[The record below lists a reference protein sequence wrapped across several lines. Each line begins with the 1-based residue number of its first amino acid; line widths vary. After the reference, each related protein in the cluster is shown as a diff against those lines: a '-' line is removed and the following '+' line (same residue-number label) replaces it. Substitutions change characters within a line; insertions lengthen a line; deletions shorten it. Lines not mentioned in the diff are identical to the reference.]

1 MKIEKFKALFT
12 LGTALKRFRR
22 PSHAVGTGGVGE
34 VQIVDNPKFPEHE
47 FFRAGQYAHVYTV
60 PDKNVNIVEADNYLD
75 MLTLTILDVVYS
87 GN

>member
-1 MKIEKFKALFT
+1 LFSVLYLSLSLIKPLPDSPVFGGLKLKMKIEKFKALFT

-47 FFRAGQYAHVYTV
+47 FFRAG
-60 PDKNVNIVEADNYLD
+60 
-75 MLTLTILDVVYS
+75 
-87 GN
+87 